1 MADNDFLGG
10 LFGGV
15 RDAGSALFGLLGG
28 PSGTPAAGGPTDPYD
43 MLSEGEKRRLTYGA
57 LGQLGATLLAAGQ
70 KQMPAQRAQ
79 QLAQLGNIGPN
90 LDMQMQRAV
99 AVRNQQ
105 EQLRRQNE
113 LFPLQRQQMAGAIE
127 AQQQQLAM
135 QRQQAAMGVA
145 NLQRQIQTMES
156 MGLDASSIREQLRIA
171 QQYMTGGAGVPG
183 GAPAGSVGAPA
194 PTGSA
199 PAVSA
204 GASMAPGAT
213 VPSPAPAPSMAP
225 YAPSEAVS
233 EAGYGGEAGQQAS
246 MGFQRVLSQLP
257 YLSPSVV
264 RSALGQGGDLTKTMA
279 DLYKEN
285 EKAKQ
290 EAFKAEADIQKEYR
304 PRAET
309 FANLQSNFKSMINLA
324 QEATGPS
331 DIMLIT
337 QLYKVFDEGSV
348 VSITETGQIKSTT
361 PLPERLQSL
370 VDQFKSGE
378 VLIPEARQRILDA
391 AKTKF
396 TESYRKYNLDFEQQS
411 KNAIRRGLDATAAV
425 PDVRDPQLRPVAER
439 LLSLPAS
446 RQVDVGN
453 GRETAKLGVDGQY
466 YVVRDGKRVPIE
478 REE

>member
-1 MADNDFLGG
+1 MADGDFLGG

-15 RDAGSALFGLLGG
+15 KDAGSALYGLLGG
-28 PSGTPAAGGPTDPYD
+28 PTGTPSAGSPTDI
-43 MLSEGEKRRLTYGA
+43 MQQLSPEEQRRLTA
-57 LGQLGATLLAAGQ
+57 STLGQIGATLLAAGQ

-79 QLAQLGNIGPN
+79 ILAQLGNVGPN
-90 LDMQMQRAV
+90 IDAQIQRAV

-113 LFPLQRQQMAGAIE
+113 LFPLQKQQALGAIE

-135 QRQQAAMGVA
+135 QRQQAALGIA

-171 QQYMTGGAGVPG
+171 QQYMTGTAGAGG
-183 GAPAGSVGAPA
+183 SPAGGVGMPA

-204 GASMAPGAT
+204 GASMAPGAA

-257 YLSPSVV
+257 YLSPNVV

-290 EAFKAEADIQKEYR
+290 EIFKFEGDLRKEYVPKAEKFADMQQTY
-304 PRAET
+304 
-309 FANLQSNFKSMINLA
+309 KSMIDLSK
-324 QEATGPS
+324 EGTGVS
-331 DIMLIT
+331 DIMLVV
-337 QLYKVFDEGSV
+337 QLYKLFDPGSV
-348 VSITETGQIKSTT
+348 VSVNETGQVTSATSGV
-361 PLPERLQSL
+361 ERVQ
-370 VDQFKSGE
+370 QFIDRFLEKGRLSPTMREE
-378 VLIPEARQRILDA
+378 VLDTAR
-391 AKTKF
+391 AKFAQGYKD
-396 TESYRKYNLDFEQQS
+396 YNLGFNDAS
-411 KNAIRRGLDATAAV
+411 KRASEYGASMSRAV
-425 PDVRDPQLRPVAER
+425 PDVRDPELRPVMDQIVK
-439 LLSLPAS
+439 LPVT
-446 RQVDVGN
+446 RRVNVGEGDEN
-453 GRETAKLGVDGQY
+453 AKLGIDGRY
-466 YVVRDGKRVPIE
+466 YVIRDKKRVPVE
-478 REE
+478 LGE

>member
-1 MADNDFLGG
+1 MADGDFLGG

-15 RDAGSALFGLLGG
+15 KDAGSALYGLLGG
-28 PSGTPAAGGPTDPYD
+28 PTGIPSATSPTDILQQ
-43 MLSEGEKRRLTYGA
+43 LSPEEQRRLTA
-57 LGQLGATLLAAGQ
+57 STLGQIGATLLAAGQ

-79 QLAQLGNIGPN
+79 ILAQLGNVGPN
-90 LDMQMQRAV
+90 IDMQIQRAV

-113 LFPLQRQQMAGAIE
+113 LFPLQKQQALGAIE

-135 QRQQAAMGVA
+135 QRQQAALGIA

-171 QQYMTGGAGVPG
+171 QQYMTGATGAG
-183 GAPAGSVGAPA
+183 GAPAGGVGLPA

-204 GASMAPGAT
+204 GASMAPGAA

-257 YLSPSVV
+257 YLSPNVV

-290 EAFKAEADIQKEYR
+290 EIFKFEGDLRKEYVPKAEKFADMQQTY
-304 PRAET
+304 
-309 FANLQSNFKSMINLA
+309 KSMIDLSK
-324 QEATGPS
+324 EGTGVS
-331 DIMLIT
+331 DIMLVV
-337 QLYKVFDEGSV
+337 QLYKLFDPGSV
-348 VSITETGQIKSTT
+348 VSVNETGQVTSATSGV
-361 PLPERLQSL
+361 ERVQ
-370 VDQFKSGE
+370 QFIDRFLEKGRLSPTMREE
-378 VLIPEARQRILDA
+378 VLDTAR
-391 AKTKF
+391 AKFAQGYKD
-396 TESYRKYNLDFEQQS
+396 YNLGFNDAS
-411 KNAIRRGLDATAAV
+411 KRASEYGASMSRAV
-425 PDVRDPQLRPVAER
+425 PDVRDPELRPVMDQIVK
-439 LLSLPAS
+439 LPVT
-446 RQVDVGN
+446 RRVNVGGEDEN
-453 GRETAKLGVDGQY
+453 AKLGIDGRY
-466 YVVRDGKRVPIE
+466 YVIRNGKRVPVE
-478 REE
+478 LGE